1 MEKELQQLLEECI
14 SLSNKQELETL
25 EVILSG
31 VKNKLTGKNSTYI
44 DGLLHM
50 ERTLDSQT
58 CELDIPI
65 TKMLDN
71 TLGIVH
77 GGFTATILDTA
88 MGTLANKLLP
98 EGFAAVTSQLN
109 IHYLAPGIGDRLHCK
124 ATLVHKGRST
134 VVLEAD
140 VFRSDGKKIAHS
152 SGSFFV
158 VEKQSK

>member
-14 SLSNKQELETL
+14 SLSSEQDLETL
-25 EVILSG
+25 QVVLSG
-31 VKNKLTGKNSTYI
+31 VKNKLTGKNSTFI

-50 ERTLDSQT
+50 DRRLDNET
-58 CELDIPI
+58 CEIDIPI

-77 GGFTATILDTA
+77 GGFTATLLDTA

-98 EGFAAVTSQLN
+98 EGYAAVTSQLN
-109 IHYLAPGIGDRLHCK
+109 IHYLSPGIGERLHCK
-124 ATLVHKGRST
+124 ASNVHKGRST
-134 VVLEAD
+134 VVVEAD

-158 VEKQSK
+158 VEKQHK

>member
-1 MEKELQQLLEECI
+1 MKKDLQQLLEECI
-14 SLSNKQELETL
+14 ALSDEQELETL
-25 EVILSG
+25 QVVLSG

-50 ERTLDSQT
+50 ERTFDSQT
-58 CELDIPI
+58 CEIEIPI

-109 IHYLAPGIGDRLHCK
+109 IHYLAPGIGERLFCK

-140 VFRSDGKKIAHS
+140 VLRSDGKKIAHS

>member
-1 MEKELQQLLEECI
+1 MEKDLHQLLEECI
-14 SLSNKQELETL
+14 SLSSEQDLETL
-25 EVILSG
+25 EVVLSG
-31 VKNKLTGKNSTYI
+31 VKNKLTGKNSTFI

-50 ERTLDSQT
+50 DRRLDNDS
-58 CELDIPI
+58 CEIVIPI

-77 GGFTATILDTA
+77 GGFTATLLDTA

-109 IHYLAPGIGDRLHCK
+109 IHYLSPGIGDHLHCK
-124 ATLVHKGRST
+124 ATLIHKGRST
-134 VVLEAD
+134 VVVEAD
-140 VFRSDGKKIAHS
+140 VIRSDGKKIAHS

-158 VEKQSK
+158 VAKQHK

>member
-1 MEKELQQLLEECI
+1 MENDLQQLLEECI
-14 SLSNKQELETL
+14 ALSSDQDLETL
-25 EVILSG
+25 KVVLSG
-31 VKNKLTGKNSTYI
+31 VKNKLSGKNSTFI

-50 ERTLDSQT
+50 DKTVDTET
-58 CELDIPI
+58 CVIQIPI
-65 TKMLDN
+65 TRLLDN

-98 EGFAAVTSQLN
+98 VGYAAVTSQIN
-109 IHYLAPGIGDRLHCK
+109 VHYLAPGIGDWLDCK
-124 ATLVHKGRST
+124 ATLVHKGKST
-134 VVLEAD
+134 VVVEAD

-158 VEKQSK
+158 VKKHSN